1 MEKRYHIPTSLDV
14 NMMSKTITLFKNQS
28 APIKASLLF
37 EGLGAFL
44 SVCWFLSL
52 PIIKSG
58 SFMIKMTMVACF
70 AGLFYLIFVPDAT
83 GVIKAD
89 MVPAAINYFFKPIN
103 RKIVV
108 RQNRPANGMMILSD
122 IDYIEDHTGLIHFL
136 DGTVGFAYSVVG
148 NASRLLFDQD
158 QELILERVDRW
169 YRKMGRNYEFIYITD
184 REAQSV
190 TNQINSLKERYAE
203 LDVDD
208 DDLNA
213 IANMNYRFLDRVVGS
228 TFKSVNQ
235 YLIIKADNGES
246 LMRAKA
252 TLINE
257 VADSALV
264 FNRCEALMKPQI
276 ERLLGKIFQGKESV

>member
-58 SFMIKMTMVACF
+58 SFMVKMTMAACF

-83 GVIKAD
+83 GIIKAD

-169 YRKMGRNYEFIYITD
+169 YRKMGQNYEFIYITD

-190 TNQINSLKERYAE
+190 TNQINSLKERYAK

-276 ERLLGKIFQGKESV
+276 EKLLGKIFQGRESI

>member
-37 EGLGAFL
+37 EGIGAFM

-83 GVIKAD
+83 GIIKAD

-122 IDYIEDHTGLIHFL
+122 IDYIENHTGLIHFL

-190 TNQINSLKERYAE
+190 TNQINSLKERYAK

-276 ERLLGKIFQGKESV
+276 ERLLGKIFQGRESV

>member
-14 NMMSKTITLFKNQS
+14 NMLSKTITLFKNQS

-37 EGLGAFL
+37 EGIGAFL

-58 SFMIKMTMVACF
+58 SFMVKLTMVACF

-83 GVIKAD
+83 GIIKAD

-190 TNQINSLKERYAE
+190 TNQINSLKERYAK

-276 ERLLGKIFQGKESV
+276 EKLLGKIFQGKESV

>member
-83 GVIKAD
+83 GIIKAD

-276 ERLLGKIFQGKESV
+276 ERLLGKIFQGRESV

>member
-58 SFMIKMTMVACF
+58 NFMIKMTMVACF

-190 TNQINSLKERYAE
+190 TNQINSLKERYAK

-276 ERLLGKIFQGKESV
+276 ERLLGKIFQGRESV

>member
-37 EGLGAFL
+37 EGIGAFM

-83 GVIKAD
+83 GIIKAD

-190 TNQINSLKERYAE
+190 TNQINSLKERYAK

-276 ERLLGKIFQGKESV
+276 EKLLGKIFQGRESI

>member
-190 TNQINSLKERYAE
+190 TNQINSLKERYAK

-276 ERLLGKIFQGKESV
+276 ERLLGKIFQGRESV

>member
-276 ERLLGKIFQGKESV
+276 ERLLGKIFQGRESV

>member
-14 NMMSKTITLFKNQS
+14 NMLSKTITLFKNQS

-37 EGLGAFL
+37 EGIGAFL

-58 SFMIKMTMVACF
+58 SFMVKLTMVACF

-122 IDYIEDHTGLIHFL
+122 IDYVEDHTGLIHFL

-190 TNQINSLKERYAE
+190 TNQINSLKERYAK

-276 ERLLGKIFQGKESV
+276 EKLLGKIFQGRESV

>member
-14 NMMSKTITLFKNQS
+14 NMLSKTITLFKNQS

-37 EGLGAFL
+37 EGIGAFL

-58 SFMIKMTMVACF
+58 SFMVKLTMVACF

-190 TNQINSLKERYAE
+190 TNQINSLKERYAK

-276 ERLLGKIFQGKESV
+276 EKLLGKIFQGKESV

>member
-37 EGLGAFL
+37 EGIGAFM

-58 SFMIKMTMVACF
+58 SFMIKMTMAACF

-83 GVIKAD
+83 GIIKAD

-190 TNQINSLKERYAE
+190 TNQINSLKERYAK

-276 ERLLGKIFQGKESV
+276 EKLLGKIFQGRESI

>member
-58 SFMIKMTMVACF
+58 SFMVKMTMAACF

-83 GVIKAD
+83 GIIKAD

-169 YRKMGRNYEFIYITD
+169 YRKMGQNYEFIYITD

-190 TNQINSLKERYAE
+190 TNQINSLKERYAK

-257 VADSALV
+257 VADSTLV

-276 ERLLGKIFQGKESV
+276 EKLLGKIFQGKESV

>member
-14 NMMSKTITLFKNQS
+14 NMLSKTITLFKNQS

-37 EGLGAFL
+37 EGIGAFL

-58 SFMIKMTMVACF
+58 SFMVKLTMVACF

-122 IDYIEDHTGLIHFL
+122 IDYVEDHIGLIHFL

-190 TNQINSLKERYAE
+190 TNQINSLKERYAK
-203 LDVDD
+203 LDVDE
-208 DDLNA
+208 
-213 IANMNYRFLDRVVGS
+213 DR
-228 TFKSVNQ
+228 KSV
-235 YLIIKADNGES
+235 
-246 LMRAKA
+246 
-252 TLINE
+252 
-257 VADSALV
+257 V
-264 FNRCEALMKPQI
+264 
-276 ERLLGKIFQGKESV
+276 

>member
-14 NMMSKTITLFKNQS
+14 NMLSKTITLFKNQS

-37 EGLGAFL
+37 EGIGAFL

-58 SFMIKMTMVACF
+58 SFMVKLTMAACF

-122 IDYIEDHTGLIHFL
+122 IDYVEDHTGLIHFL

-190 TNQINSLKERYAE
+190 TNQINSLKERYAK

-276 ERLLGKIFQGKESV
+276 EKLLGKIFQGKESV

>member
-1 MEKRYHIPTSLDV
+1 ML
-14 NMMSKTITLFKNQS
+14 SKTITLFKNQS

-37 EGLGAFL
+37 EGIGAFL

-58 SFMIKMTMVACF
+58 SFMVKLTMVACF

-190 TNQINSLKERYAE
+190 TNQINSLKERYAK
-203 LDVDD
+203 LDDDD

-276 ERLLGKIFQGKESV
+276 EKLLGKIFQGRESV

>member
-14 NMMSKTITLFKNQS
+14 NMLSKTITLFKNQS

-37 EGLGAFL
+37 EGMGAFL

-58 SFMIKMTMVACF
+58 SFMVKMTMVACF

-190 TNQINSLKERYAE
+190 TNQINSLKERYAK

-276 ERLLGKIFQGKESV
+276 EKLLGKIFQGRESV

>member
-190 TNQINSLKERYAE
+190 INQINSLKERYAK

-276 ERLLGKIFQGKESV
+276 ERLLGKIFQGRESV

>member
-14 NMMSKTITLFKNQS
+14 NMLSKTITLFKNQS

-37 EGLGAFL
+37 EGIGAFL

-58 SFMIKMTMVACF
+58 SFMVKLTMVACF

-169 YRKMGRNYEFIYITD
+169 YRKMGQNYEFIYITD

-190 TNQINSLKERYAE
+190 TNQINSLKERYAK

-276 ERLLGKIFQGKESV
+276 EKLLGKIFQGRESI

>member
-1 MEKRYHIPTSLDV
+1 MEKRYHITTSLDV
-14 NMMSKTITLFKNQS
+14 NMISKTITLFKNQS

-37 EGLGAFL
+37 EGIGAFM

-83 GVIKAD
+83 GIIKAD

-190 TNQINSLKERYAE
+190 TNQINSLKERYAK

-276 ERLLGKIFQGKESV
+276 EKLLGKIFQGKESV

>member
-14 NMMSKTITLFKNQS
+14 NMLSKTITLFKNQS

-37 EGLGAFL
+37 EGIGAFL

-58 SFMIKMTMVACF
+58 SFMVKLTMVACF

-122 IDYIEDHTGLIHFL
+122 IDYVEDHTGLIHFL

-148 NASRLLFDQD
+148 NASRLLFEQD

-190 TNQINSLKERYAE
+190 TNQINSLKERYAK

-276 ERLLGKIFQGKESV
+276 EKLLGKIFQGKESV

>member
-37 EGLGAFL
+37 EGIGAFM

-83 GVIKAD
+83 GIIKAD

-190 TNQINSLKERYAE
+190 TNQINSLKERYAK

-276 ERLLGKIFQGKESV
+276 EKLLGKIFQGKESV

>member
-190 TNQINSLKERYAE
+190 TNQINWLKERYAK

-276 ERLLGKIFQGKESV
+276 EKLLGKIFQGRESV

>member
-58 SFMIKMTMVACF
+58 SFMVKMTMAACF

-83 GVIKAD
+83 GIIKAD

-190 TNQINSLKERYAE
+190 TNQINSLKERYAK

-276 ERLLGKIFQGKESV
+276 EKLLGKIFQGRESI